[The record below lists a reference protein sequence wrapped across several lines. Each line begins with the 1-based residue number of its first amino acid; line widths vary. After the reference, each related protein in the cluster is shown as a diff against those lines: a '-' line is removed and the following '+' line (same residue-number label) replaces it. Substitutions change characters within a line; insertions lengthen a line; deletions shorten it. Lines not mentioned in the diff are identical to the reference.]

1 MAIKNWTVRT
11 KAVTGGSGGV
21 AAYGRY
27 LEDANHRN
35 HRGKTEAITPVS
47 GNWRRLTAE
56 QTLRAS
62 QRTAKT
68 QARGKGGR
76 PIETLGHS
84 FVVSLPAELR
94 PTPQQW
100 RAIALD
106 VVKAIQLKL
115 PADQAMTGPGDLF
128 VNAHENTKNP
138 HLNILIG
145 KLAENGE
152 IRKRVTQ
159 KAVLSAVK
167 TAVNA
172 AVFRE
177 LGADHA
183 EYVPRRSGLRN
194 MEKWQ
199 YEQELAKEAIQRAH
213 EAIQRADEAE
223 LNAQGNVQELAEAAV
238 SLRERVSLMLDVTQT
253 MGHLPSI
260 QAAQAA
266 VQRMPAPSD
275 LEREIMAANA
285 YERSRDEPD
294 YPAPSPRYDDT
305 GPSGP

>member
-27 LEDANHRN
+27 LEDENHRN

-47 GNWRRLTAE
+47 GDWRRLTAE
-56 QTLRAS
+56 QALRAS
-62 QRTAKT
+62 QRTAEA
-68 QARGKGGR
+68 QARGRGGR
-76 PIETLGHS
+76 PVETLAQS

-94 PTPQQW
+94 PTRKQW
-100 RAIALD
+100 LAIARD
-106 VVKAIQLKL
+106 VVKAIQSKL
-115 PADQAMTGPGDLF
+115 PVDQAIAGAGDVF
-128 VNAHENTKNP
+128 VNAHENVRNP
-138 HLNILIG
+138 HLNIVIG
-145 KLAENGE
+145 KLSATGE
-152 IRKRVTQ
+152 IRKKITQ

-172 AVFRE
+172 AVVRE
-177 LGADHA
+177 LGVDHS

-199 YEQELAKEAIQRAH
+199 YEQELAKEAIQRA
-213 EAIQRADEAE
+213 EQAEQAE
-223 LNAQGNVQELAEAAV
+223 LHAQGNVKELAEAAV
-238 SLRERVSLMLDVTQT
+238 DLRDRVDLMLGAVQT
-253 MGHLPSI
+253 LNDAPAI
-260 QAAQAA
+260 RAALAA

-275 LEREIMAANA
+275 LEREIMAENA
-285 YERSRDEPD
+285 YERSRDA
-294 YPAPSPRYDDT
+294 PAPAAPWRPSPTDDDT

>member
-11 KAVTGGSGGV
+11 KSVTGGSGGV

-27 LEDANHRN
+27 LEDPNHRN
-35 HRGKTEAITPVS
+35 HRGKTEAITAVS
-47 GNWRRLTAE
+47 GDWRRLTAE

-62 QRTAKT
+62 QRTANT

-76 PIETLGHS
+76 PIETLAQS

-94 PTPQQW
+94 PTRKQW
-100 RAIALD
+100 LAIARDVLRAI
-106 VVKAIQLKL
+106 QSKL
-115 PADQAMTGPGDLF
+115 PVDQAIAGAGDVF
-128 VNAHENTKNP
+128 VNAHENVRNP
-138 HLNILIG
+138 HLNIVIG

-167 TAVNA
+167 NAVNA

-183 EYVPRRSGLRN
+183 EYVPQRSGLRN

-199 YEQELAKEAIQRAH
+199 YEQELAKMAIQRAH
-213 EAIQRADEAE
+213 EAE
-223 LNAQGNVQELAEAAV
+223 LHAQGNVQELAEEAV
-238 SLRERVSLMLDVTQT
+238 NLRERVSLMLDVAQT
-253 MGHLPSI
+253 MGDLPSI

-266 VQRMPAPSD
+266 AQRMPAPSD

-294 YPAPSPRYDDT
+294 YPPPSPRYDDT

>member
-35 HRGKTEAITPVS
+35 HRGKTEAITAVS
-47 GNWRRLTAE
+47 GDWRRLTAE

-62 QRTAKT
+62 QRTANT

-183 EYVPRRSGLRN
+183 EYVPQRSGLRN

-213 EAIQRADEAE
+213 EAE
-223 LNAQGNVQELAEAAV
+223 LHAQGNVKELAEAAV
-238 SLRERVSLMLDVTQT
+238 DLRDRVALMLDAVQT
-253 MGHLPSI
+253 LDDAPAI
-260 QAAQAA
+260 QAALAA
-266 VQRMPAPSD
+266 AQRMPAPSD
-275 LEREIMAANA
+275 LEREIMAENA
-285 YERSRDEPD
+285 YERSRDAPD
-294 YPAPSPRYDDT
+294 YPAPSPFD
-305 GPSGP
+305 

>member
-11 KAVTGGSGGV
+11 KSVTGGSGGV

-27 LEDANHRN
+27 LEDPNHRN
-35 HRGKTEAITPVS
+35 HRGKTEAITAVS
-47 GNWRRLTAE
+47 GDWRRLTAE

-62 QRTAKT
+62 QRTANT

-76 PIETLGHS
+76 PIETLAQS

-94 PTPQQW
+94 PTRKQW
-100 RAIALD
+100 LAIARDVLRAI
-106 VVKAIQLKL
+106 QSKL
-115 PADQAMTGPGDLF
+115 PVDQAIAGAGDVF

-167 TAVNA
+167 NAVNA

-183 EYVPRRSGLRN
+183 EYVPQRSGLRN

-199 YEQELAKEAIQRAH
+199 YEQELAKMAIQRAH
-213 EAIQRADEAE
+213 EAE
-223 LNAQGNVQELAEAAV
+223 LHAQGNVQELAEEAV
-238 SLRERVSLMLDVTQT
+238 NLRERVSLMLDVAQT
-253 MGHLPSI
+253 MGDLPSI

-266 VQRMPAPSD
+266 AQRMPAPSD

-294 YPAPSPRYDDT
+294 YPPPSPRYDDT